1 MTDLERRNDHHM
13 LESPLQ
19 KKMQQGRKTPSKKSM
34 SPLMLADNTKDGVE
48 SDDESVQEEAGND
61 EDSDDEADAVVPVKA
76 SEHAQTEEHD
86 WADMEDG
93 DPEDGDVEE
102 GSDAEANV
110 EEADFERTVDDDDY
124 GGLDEMMSVSSAGS
138 QQFEEEVEEDLRV
151 NGVDDIDWDDEE
163 TYQYN
168 ETSVIGSY
176 GFDYGLPMDPLM
188 MLEVFSPGE
197 EEHIYIAQDTEDAVM
212 GSQHDDLARSQVV
225 FGNVWPVMSDSEN
238 ENDNE
243 DAQSEK
249 TIGDPERRASHGSD
263 SSGLTSLSMWS
274 RCWVTFDCANLQC
287 R

>member
-1 MTDLERRNDHHM
+1 MTDLERRNDHHLLM
-13 LESPLQ
+13 ESPLQ
-19 KKMQQGRKTPSKKSM
+19 KKMQQGKKTPSKKSM
-34 SPLMLADNTKDGVE
+34 SPLALTDNTKDGVE

-61 EDSDDEADAVVPVKA
+61 EDSDDEADVDVDVPVKV
-76 SEHAQTEEHD
+76 SQHAQTEEHD
-86 WADMEDG
+86 WADMQSAEL
-93 DPEDGDVEE
+93 EE

-138 QQFEEEVEEDLRV
+138 HQFEEEVEEDIRV

-188 MLEVFSPGE
+188 MLEVFSPAE
-197 EEHIYIAQDTEDAVM
+197 EEHIYVAQDVEDAVM
-212 GSQHDDLARSQVV
+212 SSQHDDLARSQVV

-263 SSGLTSLSMWS
+263 TSGLTSLSMWS
-274 RCWVTFDCANLQC
+274 RCWMTFDCANLPY

>member
-13 LESPLQ
+13 LMDTALQ
-19 KKMQQGRKTPSKKSM
+19 KKMQQGKKTPSKKSM
-34 SPLMLADNTKDGVE
+34 SPPVLTDNTKEGVE
-48 SDDESVQEEAGND
+48 SDDESVQEEAGED
-61 EDSDDEADAVVPVKA
+61 EDSDDDETDAVVPIEVP
-76 SEHAQTEEHD
+76 EHAQTEEHD
-86 WADMEDG
+86 WADMQSADL
-93 DPEDGDVEE
+93 EE

-138 QQFEEEVEEDLRV
+138 HQFEEEVEEDIRA

-188 MLEVFSPGE
+188 MLEVFSPAE
-197 EEHIYIAQDTEDAVM
+197 EEHIYIAQDTEDVVM

-238 ENDNE
+238 ENDND

-249 TIGDPERRASHGSD
+249 TIGEHERRVSHASD
-263 SSGLTSLSMWS
+263 TSGLTSLSMWS
-274 RCWVTFDCANLQC
+274 QT
-287 R
+287 